1 MTEKEQDLPRT
12 MTSPETG
19 EELTRGTRP
28 FVVTY
33 KGESLTVDLP
43 GYYPTG
49 VGEGVQVGNDMDVIE
64 EALRTLKVAT
74 KDD

>member
-1 MTEKEQDLPRT
+1 MEQDLPRT
-12 MTSPETG
+12 MRSPETG
-19 EELTRGTRP
+19 EKLTRGTRP

-43 GYYPTG
+43 GYYPDGT
-49 VGEGVQVGNDMDVIE
+49 GEGIHVGNDMDVVE

-74 KDD
+74 SDD